1 MKAIAFVGNSGTGKT
16 RLISRLIP
24 ELKRRGHS
32 VAVIKHCHHGFSLSP
47 EGKDSWKLAES
58 GSESVCTVGPGEI
71 ALLRKYTSNPTL
83 STIAGRYFNQVDIV
97 FVEGG
102 RKDGELKKIE
112 LLRKGVSEKV
122 ETSPEERLAVVSDF
136 EVPVDTRVFHPDQI
150 AEIADLVE
158 SHRESRGSRVRLD
171 IDGISVPIKGFV
183 QDIFEKANLGLI
195 STLKGVRRNPRH
207 ITLTLDLEE
216 NPDD

>member
-16 RLISRLIP
+16 ELICRLIP
-24 ELKRRGHS
+24 ELKRRGYS

-58 GSESVCTVGPGEI
+58 GSDSVCMVGPGEL
-71 ALLRKYTSNPTL
+71 ALLQKDASNPPL
-83 STIAGRYFNQVDIV
+83 STIAGRYFNHVDIV
-97 FVEGG
+97 LVEGG

-112 LLRKGVSEKV
+112 LLRKGVSEKA
-122 ETSPEERLAVVSDF
+122 ETSPDERLAVVSDF
-136 EVPVDTRVFHPDQI
+136 EVSVDTQVFRPDQV

-158 SHRESRGSRVRLD
+158 GHRESRGSRVRLD
-171 IDGISVPIKGFV
+171 IDGISVPIKWFV
-183 QDIFEKANLGLI
+183 QDIFEKTNLGLI

-207 ITLTLDLEE
+207 ITLTIDLEE
-216 NPDD
+216 SPDE